1 MILAPKDTPLQQY
14 EIDGVSVWVKREDL
28 CWPFPALSK
37 ARGVYEAM
45 IRRPG
50 MNMAVV
56 DTARSL
62 NGQLVATIGL
72 TLGRKVICAYPVYKA
87 SPLAI
92 PGSILAIKSLE
103 GSGDVELVPL
113 QANRQFVMRFE
124 LIKRLEE
131 TGHPS
136 CFIFPTGLRLPE
148 TVTETYKQMVKV
160 QAEGIL
166 SGKVGTV
173 IVPTGTGTHL
183 AGILRAFS
191 GDVVAV
197 QGYARPEARFRA
209 DVQKLAGADI
219 NQARLR
225 VITSLCDYF
234 EVLADR
240 LPPFPANMHYEVRAW
255 KWLSSG
261 NIGALKKPIV
271 FWNIGA

>member
-1 MILAPKDTPLQQY
+1 MILVPKDTPIEEY
-14 EIDGVSVWVKREDL
+14 TIDGQQVLVKREDL

-62 NGQLVATIGL
+62 NGQLIATIGL

-87 SPLAI
+87 NPSAV
-92 PGSILAIKSLE
+92 PGPILAIKSLE

-113 QANRQFVMRFE
+113 QANRQFVMRAQF
-124 LIKRLEE
+124 IRWLEE
-131 TGHPS
+131 TNHPS

-148 TVTETYKQMVKV
+148 TVTETYKQMIKV
-160 QAEGIL
+160 LCDREI
-166 SGKVGTV
+166 GTV
-173 IVPTGTGTHL
+173 VVPTGTGTHL
-183 AGILRAFS
+183 SGILRAFR
-191 GDVVAV
+191 GNVVAV
-197 QGYARPEARFRA
+197 QGYARPEQRFRS
-209 DVQKLAGADI
+209 DVEKMVGGTFDQS
-219 NQARLR
+219 RLR

-234 EVLADR
+234 EVRPDK
-240 LPPFPANMHYEVRAW
+240 LPPFPANAHYEVRAW

-261 NIGALKKPIV
+261 NLEPLKKPV
-271 FWNIGA
+271 LLWNIGA